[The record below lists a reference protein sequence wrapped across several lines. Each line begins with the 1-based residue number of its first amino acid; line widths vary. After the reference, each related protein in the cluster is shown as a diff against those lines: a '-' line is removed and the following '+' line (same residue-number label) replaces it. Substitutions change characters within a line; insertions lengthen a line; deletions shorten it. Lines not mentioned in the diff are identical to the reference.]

1 MNKDNTLIST
11 ELEYNTSDEY
21 KIYAPTYTP
30 SESSQNIDN
39 QQSIFKKHFYV
50 ECYGC

>member
-11 ELEYNTSDEY
+11 ELNYKTSDEY

-30 SESSQNIDN
+30 TESSQNTDN
-39 QQSIFKKHFYV
+39 QQTIFKKHF
-50 ECYGC
+50 

>member
-11 ELEYNTSDEY
+11 ELEYKTPEEY

-30 SESSQNIDN
+30 SESSQNTDN
-39 QQSIFKKHFYV
+39 QQSILKKHF
-50 ECYGC
+50 